1 MKNHSGDMAS
11 SSHEDWG
18 GSQGKGEVSFCLRG
32 ALLWRTLVGG
42 KIYGGILFFSLW
54 GDDPRFSTLIVS
66 IRLVEHLPEVN
77 ITYLLMTCNF
87 KDKL

>member
-1 MKNHSGDMAS
+1 MKSHSGDMAS
-11 SSHEDWG
+11 SPHEDWG
-18 GSQGKGEVSFCLRG
+18 GGEGKGEVSFCLRG

-77 ITYLLMTCNF
+77 ITYLLMISNF
-87 KDKL
+87 KDK